1 MTSASAGR
9 SHGGF
14 WADGRIHQRLAF
26 ESDGVLG
33 VARTRA
39 LQRAELGA
47 AARASGG
54 HALRKHAA
62 TISRWAALALSRHN
76 SRLA

>member
-39 LQRAELGA
+39 LQRAASASPSYDGA
-47 AARASGG
+47 C
-54 HALRKHAA
+54 
-62 TISRWAALALSRHN
+62 
-76 SRLA
+76 

>member
-26 ESDGVLG
+26 ESDGSWAWPEPEPSN
-33 VARTRA
+33 ARIA
-39 LQRAELGA
+39 FPWQ
-47 AARASGG
+47 SGSEVTSAG
-54 HALRKHAA
+54 TNRLREKQ
-62 TISRWAALALSRHN
+62 
-76 SRLA
+76 